1 MPVIYTPR
9 NAVLHSLKPYRVAR
23 SVVDRLLCMQKVTG
37 SSPVRSIF
45 APRAMDTIKN
55 LDSTAI
61 YAYTTLISVLICVPA
76 ALIAEGPRLSAGIDA
91 ALAKD
96 PNFYTSLFMVGLLY
110 HLYNQ
115 VRGHP
120 SMCPLQGL
128 RPACGGTCM
137 RCMGRCS

>member
-1 MPVIYTPR
+1 
-9 NAVLHSLKPYRVAR
+9 
-23 SVVDRLLCMQKVTG
+23 
-37 SSPVRSIF
+37 
-45 APRAMDTIKN
+45 MDTIKN

-76 ALIAEGPRLSAGIDA
+76 ALIAEGPRLSAGVDA

-115 VRGHP
+115 V
-120 SMCPLQGL
+120 CNQATKAF
-128 RPACGGTCM
+128 ACLWCRTHALS
-137 RCMGRCS
+137 GRR

>member
-1 MPVIYTPR
+1 
-9 NAVLHSLKPYRVAR
+9 
-23 SVVDRLLCMQKVTG
+23 
-37 SSPVRSIF
+37 
-45 APRAMDTIKN
+45 MDTIKN

-115 VRGHP
+115 ARSHP
-120 SMCPLQGL
+120 SMCHCRRQAGLWWQMHALHGQVPPDVVLNRDMVMHFACRAESPVLSFCRTWQREPGRVLGHSCWGL
-128 RPACGGTCM
+128 R
-137 RCMGRCS
+137 